1 MNRNIVEDWVESTDG
16 EEEAMLILRLMKTS
30 MLRLSLWNLSGPQM
44 MVAVHRA
51 FGLLML
57 MA

>member
-1 MNRNIVEDWVESTDG
+1 MEDWVESTDG